1 MNVLIDKQNAEML
14 KILEE
19 EQEAENKR
27 EERFMHATLEEKK
40 RLEREFGMER
50 AKAQARIQKLSE

>member
-1 MNVLIDKQNAEML
+1 MIDKQNTEML
-14 KILEE
+14 KILED

-27 EERFMHATLEEKK
+27 EQKFVRATLEEKK

>member
-27 EERFMHATLEEKK
+27 EERFMRATLE
-40 RLEREFGMER
+40 
-50 AKAQARIQKLSE
+50 